1 MCDMRI
7 AKIASALLMTGVL
20 ALSQRMMGQVFPL
33 HTSGAQI
40 VDANGVRARLN
51 GVNWYGAEGTDY
63 VVTGLQYN
71 TLPNIAWLIKQQ
83 GYNVVRLPWS
93 NQLYES
99 NPVVSATV
107 LTANPGLQ
115 GLTALQIM
123 DQVINALGA
132 EGLMVI
138 LDNHESTAGICCG
151 SDVNQLWYNTAYPE
165 SSWLSDWRGMTARYS
180 EDPWVIGA
188 DLRNELRGTATWTGT
203 GTASSPGTDWMTG
216 AERGGNAIL
225 RVNPHLLVFV
235 EGLGNAS
242 DLSCVRTLPVVLSQP
257 NQLVYEAHDY
267 SWYSGAQPT
276 YAAYL
281 NWINPK
287 WAYLVTGSNPQ
298 PLWLG
303 EFGTCHTGAGCTNYP
318 YASLKPLSDPQT
330 AGLWWSYVTKF
341 ITDNSV
347 DWAYWALNGTAM
359 SGNGFIG
366 PTQPEIFGIL
376 DTTWTKI
383 AEPQHNAGLQSLIAN
398 ASGASPPLTVT
409 SIDDTTTGTGTN
421 QFDFSGTWSSGAQT
435 GAYGGSNHWS
445 STMGSSYSLTFTGTQ
460 AVVYNAESNING
472 ISAISIDGGTATN
485 VDNWSGDTSGKLPI
499 NYSVP
504 VYVSPILA
512 NGSHTLNVS
521 VTGAKNS
528 SATDVVIT
536 ADRVNIVAPT
546 TSNTMTSINDTNSA
560 FKYSGSW
567 SYYSP
572 QKGAVDSD
580 NHYSDTTGA
589 SYTVTFTG
597 SQATLYG
604 VTGPRNGIASI
615 SVDGG
620 TTISVDLYASST
632 TYRVP
637 VFRTF
642 ILPSGI
648 HTLTVTVTGMQNP
661 SATSDYVTAD
671 QLDVIAP

>member
-1 MCDMRI
+1 MRI

-33 HTSGAQI
+33 HTSGVHI
-40 VDANGVRARLN
+40 VDANGVRVRLN

-71 TLPNIAWLIKQQ
+71 TLPKIARLIKQQ

-99 NPVVSATV
+99 NPVVSSTA

-123 DQVINALGA
+123 DQVIYALGA

-138 LDNHESTAGICCG
+138 TDNHESTAGICCG
-151 SDVNQLWYNTAYPE
+151 SDANQLWYNAAYHE
-165 SSWLSDWRGMTARYS
+165 SSWLSDWRGMAARYS
-180 EDPWVIGA
+180 GDPWVIGA

-216 AERGGNAIL
+216 AERGGNAVL
-225 RVNPHLLVFV
+225 GVNPHLLVFV

-242 DLSCVRTLPVVLSQP
+242 DLSGVGTLPVVLSQS

-267 SWYSGAQPT
+267 SWYSGAQST

-281 NWINPK
+281 NWISPK
-287 WAYLVTGSNPQ
+287 WAYLVTGSSPQ

-318 YASLKPLSDPQT
+318 YASSNPLSDPQT

-359 SGNGFIG
+359 SGNGFAG
-366 PTQPEIFGIL
+366 PTQPETFGIL
-376 DTTWTKI
+376 DTTWTKV
-383 AEPQHNAGLQSLIAN
+383 AEPQHNAGLQGLIVN
-398 ASGASPPLTVT
+398 ASGANPPLIVT
-409 SIDDTTTGTGTN
+409 SIDDITTGTGIN
-421 QFDFSGTWSSGAQT
+421 QFNFSGTWSSGAQS

-445 STMGSSYSLTFTGTQ
+445 STTGSSYSLKFTGTQ
-460 AVVYNAESNING
+460 AVIYNAESNING

-485 VDNWSGDTSGKLPI
+485 VDNWSSGTTGTLPI

-512 NGSHTLNVS
+512 DGSHTLSVS
-521 VTGAKNS
+521 VTGTKNS
-528 SATDVVIT
+528 SAVGVVIT
-536 ADRVNIVAPT
+536 ADRVKVLAPATPNT
-546 TSNTMTSINDTNSA
+546 TTSINDTSSA
-560 FKYSGSW
+560 FTYSGSW
-567 SYYSP
+567 SCYSP
-572 QKGAVDSD
+572 QAGAFDSD
-580 NHYSDTTGA
+580 DHYSDTTGA
-589 SYTVTFTG
+589 SYTVTFNG
-597 SQATLYG
+597 SQAILYG
-604 VTGPRNGIASI
+604 VTSPGNGIASV

-620 TTISVDLYASST
+620 KAIPVDLYASST
-632 TYRVP
+632 TYQVP

-642 ILPSGI
+642 VLPSGT
-648 HTLTVTVTGMQNP
+648 HTLKVTVTGTRNP
-661 SATSDYVTAD
+661 SATADYVTAD
-671 QLDVIAP
+671 RLDVIAP